1 MRKNEEI
8 TCVPPIE
15 SVIRTV
21 RGHKV
26 LLDADLAFIY
36 GIATKFLNRAVKR
49 NAGRFPEDFVF
60 QLTVEESIALRCQ
73 NGTSNHGR
81 GGRRYL
87 PYVFTEY
94 GAIMAANVLNSRRA
108 VQLSVFVVRAF
119 IKMREQL
126 LNRAEMEKRLADIE
140 KTLLSHDTALRDLY
154 QKIRPLLLPPP
165 EPLRKQIGFQA
176 YLSGPGN
183 QSHVKG
189 HVVNAK
195 KKSK

>member
-1 MRKNEEI
+1 MRKHEAI

-36 GIATKFLNRAVKR
+36 GIDTKFLNRAVKR

-60 QLTVEESIALRCQ
+60 QLTAEESIALRCQ

-94 GAIMAANVLNSRRA
+94 GAIMAANVLNSQRA

-126 LNRAEMEKRLADIE
+126 LNRAEMEKRLTDIE
-140 KTLLSHDTALRDLY
+140 KTLLSHNTALRDLY
-154 QKIRPLLLPPP
+154 QKIRPLLLPSP
-165 EPLRKQIGFQA
+165 EPQRKQIGFQA

-183 QSHVKG
+183 QSCVKG

-195 KKSK
+195 RKSK